1 MKITIEQTD
10 EIMLIEDSEHGGMI
24 RARLWQG
31 ETDSGI
37 PVHCFV
43 TLISPTVPE
52 SRPRHRDQG
61 RAVRGGAPARPSEA
75 AGDRADP
82 AADDPLMGDQQR
94 ETR

>member
-10 EIMLIEDSEHGGMI
+10 EIMLIEDSEHGGMV

-43 TLISPTVPE
+43 TLIAPTVPE
-52 SRPRHRDQG
+52 SDPDIETKAAQFGAELQRVHPKRPEIG
-61 RAVRGGAPARPSEA
+61 PI
-75 AGDRADP
+75 
-82 AADDPLMGDQQR
+82 PLRMIL
-94 ETR
+94 